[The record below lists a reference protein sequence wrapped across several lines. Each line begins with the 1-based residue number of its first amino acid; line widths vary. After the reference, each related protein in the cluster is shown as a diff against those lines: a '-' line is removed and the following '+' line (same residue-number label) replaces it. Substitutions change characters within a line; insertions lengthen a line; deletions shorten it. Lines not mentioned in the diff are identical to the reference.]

1 MKHLNILF
9 YSFIL
14 LLLLPG
20 CTDKAVQSPALI
32 EIIDTDYHFSTQDL
46 VKFSKDNNLDYSSI
60 FEWQNHWVIYC
71 DLNRATNYKQKLE
84 TLFPSIIVKL
94 YDTPFY
100 NFNRRQYSDEKPAA
114 KWHHIIMTANMVE
127 DTLKQKEYLE
137 YHRTQKEKWPEI
149 SKGFYN
155 ANFQQVLVFHNGRQ
169 LMLVISIP
177 EGESLDR
184 LNPKTTENN
193 PRVTE
198 WNSIMGNY
206 QEGIEDAPKGT
217 TWVMFST
224 LKGLK

>member
-1 MKHLNILF
+1 MKHLKILF

-14 LLLLPG
+14 FLFLPG
-20 CTDKAVQSPALI
+20 CTGNTVQSPALI
-32 EIIDTDYHFSTQDL
+32 EIIDTGYHFSTQDL
-46 VKFSKDNNLDYSSI
+46 LKFATDNKLDQSSI
-60 FEWQNHWVIYC
+60 FEWQNHSVIYC
-71 DLNRATNYKQKLE
+71 SQNNAQKYKVKLE
-84 TLFPSIIVKL
+84 TLFPSVIVKL
-94 YDTPFY
+94 YDPPFY
-100 NFNRRQYSDEKPAA
+100 NFNRKQYSNEKPAA
-114 KWHHIIMTANMVE
+114 KWDQIIMTANLVE

-155 ANFQQVLVFHNGRQ
+155 ANFQQVLVFRNERQ

-177 EGESLDR
+177 AGESLDR

-206 QEGIEDAPKGT
+206 QQGIEDAPKGT
-217 TWVMFST
+217 TWVLFST
-224 LKGLK
+224 VKSH

>member
-14 LLLLPG
+14 LLLVLG
-20 CTDKAVQSPALI
+20 CTDKAIQTPAII
-32 EIIDTDYHFSTQDL
+32 EIIDTDYHFSSQNL
-46 VKFSKDNNLDYSSI
+46 LKFSTDNKIEPSSI

-71 DLNRATNYKQKLE
+71 DLGSARKYKLKLE
-84 TLFPSIIVKL
+84 TLFPRVIVKL

-100 NFNRRQYSDEKPAA
+100 NFNRLQYSNEKPAS
-114 KWHHIIMTANMVE
+114 KWDHIIMTANMVE

-137 YHRTQKEKWPEI
+137 YHHTQKKKWPEI

-177 EGESLDR
+177 AGESLDR

-198 WNSIMGNY
+198 WNSIMANY

-217 TWVMFST
+217 TWVMFSPV
-224 LKGLK
+224 KSR